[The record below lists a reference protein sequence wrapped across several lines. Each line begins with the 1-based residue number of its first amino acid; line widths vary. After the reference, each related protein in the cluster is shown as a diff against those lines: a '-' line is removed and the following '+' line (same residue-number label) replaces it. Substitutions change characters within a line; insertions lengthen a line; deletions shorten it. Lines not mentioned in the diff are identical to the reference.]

1 MLKASEFAKG
11 DTAYVLTYWANHKVS
26 IEKKV
31 VDVFKEYVVVD
42 CHWVFNFSDQN
53 AEFHDARFLYEVG
66 ELDEPSLLF
75 KEKEEAERYLE
86 KVKTALWLGSM
97 TFDKAMDFSPEQLQK
112 VKEILT

>member
-42 CHWVFNFSDQN
+42 CH
-53 AEFHDARFLYEVG
+53 
-66 ELDEPSLLF
+66 
-75 KEKEEAERYLE
+75 
-86 KVKTALWLGSM
+86 
-97 TFDKAMDFSPEQLQK
+97 
-112 VKEILT
+112 

>member
-11 DTAYVLTYWANHKVS
+11 DTAYVLTYWANRKVS

-42 CHWVFNFSDQN
+42 CHWVFKFSDWN
-53 AEFHDARFLYEVG
+53 AEFHDARFLYEVE
-66 ELDEPSLLF
+66 ELDETSLLF

-86 KVKTALWLGSM
+86 KVKTAL
-97 TFDKAMDFSPEQLQK
+97 
-112 VKEILT
+112 

>member
-42 CHWVFNFSDQN
+42 CHQVFKFSDWN
-53 AEFHDARFLYEVG
+53 AEFHDARFLYEVE
-66 ELDEPSLLF
+66 ELDETSLLF
-75 KEKEEAERYLE
+75 KEKEEAEKYLE
-86 KVKTALWLGSM
+86 KVKTAL
-97 TFDKAMDFSPEQLQK
+97 
-112 VKEILT
+112 